1 MSIESKKMSMA
12 DKMYNQNSKGG
23 VGVSPKNYQNGKET
37 KTNHKGQKFEMNG
50 KDTGYAK
57 GEKYS
62 QSNKKGSFG
71 SAKYN
76 QADPSGSMKGGYKM
90 ANC

>member
-1 MSIESKKMSMA
+1 MA

-23 VGVSPKNYQNGKET
+23 KGTSPKNYQNGKET
-37 KTNHKGQKFEMNG
+37 KPNSRGQDFSMNG
-50 KDTGYAK
+50 KNTGYAR

-62 QSNKKGSFG
+62 QANKQGKFG
-71 SAKYN
+71 ADKYE
-76 QADPSGSMKGGYKM
+76 QADSSGSMKGGYKM

>member
-1 MSIESKKMSMA
+1 MA
-12 DKMYNQNSKGG
+12 DKMYKQNSTGG
-23 VGVSPKNYQNGKET
+23 VGTSPKNYMTGKNT
-37 KTNHKGQKFEMNG
+37 KGDLKMKYDMVG

-57 GEKYS
+57 GQKYS
-62 QSNKKGSFG
+62 GANKKGSFG